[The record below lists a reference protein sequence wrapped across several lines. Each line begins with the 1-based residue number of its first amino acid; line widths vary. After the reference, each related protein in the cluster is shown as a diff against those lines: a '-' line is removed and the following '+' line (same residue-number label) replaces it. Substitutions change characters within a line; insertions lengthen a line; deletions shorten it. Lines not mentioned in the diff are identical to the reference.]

1 MPPVTEQPSPSP
13 RARRPDSAP
22 ARSGRGDAVHSD
34 AAALSR
40 HHDRIRRHGV
50 NKVVLLLAHLIIRP
64 AILLWFRLGRT
75 GREHIPGRG
84 AVLLAANHRSFL
96 DPWLVAVCARRPIY
110 FMTKRELFDTRLQGW
125 FLNALG
131 AFPVCRGESDET
143 ATETARLLLER
154 GEAVL
159 IFPEGTRTRSG
170 SLRRP
175 KRGIGRLALETG
187 APVVPIA
194 VLGSERARRGWRV
207 RPVKISVRCGRP
219 LTFPRVEE
227 PSQRL
232 AAEVTERIW
241 PCVEL
246 QWEWL
251 GGLPPLRT
259 AAVVGAG
266 SMGTAFAALLARAG
280 LDVQLGCRRADQAER
295 IREEG
300 SNGDYLRGV
309 ELPEALRVATVPEI
323 EFGGIDLV
331 VLAVPSREIPQVMA
345 ALGAR
350 IGDRSAVL
358 VLAKGLVAPLATR
371 PTSYVAAR
379 VAARA
384 VAFLG
389 GPAHAAEAV
398 ESGASVVLAAADDDL
413 RPQLAEVLERAGLDV
428 EQTDDVVGAELG
440 ACAKNAATLAASVAA
455 GAGNNAAGAAAGR
468 VFSEC
473 FELALAEGAR
483 PQTLAGLAGVGDLVG
498 TVLAT
503 GSRNR
508 RAGELLAGGMPAE
521 QVPSE
526 LGCAAEALDFVPL
539 LVDALGAAGVE
550 CPATRALADLIAGGE
565 GAEGW
570 LERLSGTPAEGE
582 RHVA

>member
-1 MPPVTEQPSPSP
+1 MPPVTEQPSPSS

-22 ARSGRGDAVHSD
+22 ARPGRHD
-34 AAALSR
+34 AAGTDAGALDR
-40 HHDRIRRHGV
+40 HHDRIRRRGV
-50 NKVVLLLAHLIIRP
+50 NKVVLLLAHLTIRP
-64 AILLWFRLGRT
+64 AILLWFRLSRT
-75 GREHIPGRG
+75 GREHIPTRG
-84 AVLLAANHRSFL
+84 GVLLASNHRSFL
-96 DPWLVAVCARRPIY
+96 DPWLVAVCARRPTY
-110 FMTKRELFDTRLQGW
+110 FMAKRELFDKRLQGW

-175 KRGIGRLALETG
+175 RRGIGRLALEAG

-194 VLGSERARRGWRV
+194 VLGSERARRGWRI

-219 LTFPRVEE
+219 LTFPRVEG
-227 PSQRL
+227 PSRRL
-232 AAEVTERIW
+232 ATEVSERIW

-280 LDVQLGCRRADQAER
+280 LDVQLGCRRSDQAAR
-295 IREEG
+295 IRAEG
-300 SNGDYLRGV
+300 RNDDYLPDV
-309 ELPEALRVATVPEI
+309 ELPPELRVATVPEI

-331 VLAVPSREIPQVMA
+331 VLAVPSRELPQVVA
-345 ALGAR
+345 RLGAR
-350 IGDRSAVL
+350 IGERSAVL
-358 VLAKGLVAPLATR
+358 VLAKGLVAPLGTR
-371 PTSYVAAR
+371 PTSYVEAR

-389 GPAHAAEAV
+389 GPAHAGEAV
-398 ESGASVVLAAADDDL
+398 ERGASVVLAAADEDL
-413 RPQLAEVLERAGLDV
+413 RPQLAEVLERAGLEV
-428 EQTDDVVGAELG
+428 EETGDVVGVELG

-455 GAGNNAAGAAAGR
+455 SRGNNAAGAAAGR
-468 VFSEC
+468 VFAEG
-473 FELALAEGAR
+473 FELALAQGAR
-483 PQTLAGLAGVGDLVG
+483 PATLVGLAGVGDLVG

-521 QVPSE
+521 QVPDA
-526 LGCAAEALDFVPL
+526 LGCAAEALDAVPL
-539 LVDALGAAGVE
+539 LVDALGAAGVD
-550 CPATRALADLIAGGE
+550 CPATRALSDLIAGE
-565 GAEGW
+565 TSAEGW
-570 LERLSGTPAEGE
+570 FERLSGAPAEGD
-582 RHVA
+582 RRVA